1 VTPHDD
7 YVDEMGTPL
16 LDDEAIE
23 AFFLGTGQSSGGQN
37 QALLT
42 LAEDVLVAAGGPPPR
57 PHGALLVF
65 LEDATPA
72 ASAAPA
78 LVAVPTL
85 APGATTPWQPEAA
98 TRSASAYRCPNLRL
112 LGSRRLRL
120 TAGIA
125 AGVGI
130 AAASLTVAGT
140 TGSLPDPA
148 MRAIVR
154 VVEAVT
160 PFELA
165 EPSTPPP
172 STVPAPQ
179 PGTIST
185 VPATPGAGSGAVGQS
200 GPTEQPSVTTPPAVR
215 PESVPPT
222 GDGPVQPG
230 STGLDR
236 AGQTPAGPFIP
247 PFVTGAPVGPPPA
260 PSGDSSSPPS
270 TGVDRARETPAGTFI
285 PPFAGGPP
293 GRR

>member
-1 VTPHDD
+1 VTPSDD
-7 YVDEMGTPL
+7 CVDGMGTPL

-23 AFFLGTGQSSGGQN
+23 AFFLGTGQSSWEQD
-37 QALLT
+37 QVLLT

-85 APGATTPWQPEAA
+85 PPGATTPWQPPATGPAA
-98 TRSASAYRCPNLRL
+98 PIYRRPNLRL

-125 AGVGI
+125 AGVGM
-130 AAASLTVAGT
+130 AAAALTVAVT

-160 PFELA
+160 PFELS
-165 EPSTPPP
+165 EPSKPPP
-172 STVPAPQ
+172 SNVPASQ
-179 PGTIST
+179 PGTTST
-185 VPATPGAGSGAVGQS
+185 VPATPGAGSGAADQNGR
-200 GPTEQPSVTTPPAVR
+200 TEQPLVTTPPAE
-215 PESVPPT
+215 PPGSAPPT
-222 GDGPVQPG
+222 GQGPVQLG
-230 STGLDR
+230 SPGLDR

-247 PFVTGAPVGPPPA
+247 PFVTDAPPGPPPA
-260 PSGDSSSPPS
+260 PSGDSSGPPT
-270 TGVDRARETPAGTFI
+270 TGVDRARETPAGTFM